1 LTVKRRLGVT
11 RARASS
17 RGPDILELWT
27 WELRAGERFQGATHP
42 ASTLEL
48 IAVERGALSI
58 AFDEVS
64 YVIGTGASAG
74 DRWAPV
80 RRGALVLVVAYATAL
95 AASTRLVGQPPS
107 RYAASVR
114 RR

>member
-1 LTVKRRLGVT
+1 MRFDGQTAVGRD
-11 RARASS
+11 ASK
-17 RGPDILELWT
+17 GILALELWT
-27 WELRAGERFQGATHP
+27 WELRAGERFQGAAHP

-48 IAVERGALSI
+48 IAVEPGALSI

-80 RRGALVLVVAYATAL
+80 RRGALVLVVAYASAL
-95 AASTRLVGQPPS
+95 AASTASSASLRVGT
-107 RYAASVR
+107 R
-114 RR
+114 RACDGYE